1 MYFALRDG
9 PRGFT
14 QDFSCPGLLGIQLPN
29 ITYFNYGTFTPSGQP
44 FQIGSSISNIQTT
57 LSHYPGLK
65 TGLGILPVRS
75 PLLRE
80 SFLFSLPSAT
90 KMFQFTPFAFL
101 AECQV
106 FNLTGFPIRISPGL
120 CSLTARRGFSQFATS
135 FFAIW
140 CLGIH
145 LVPFLLSP
153 YNLSSVSLL
162 SLTDTLYITL

>member
-75 PLLRE
+75 PLLGII
-80 SFLFSLPSAT
+80 LIFSSWRLRCFSSRRSLSSRNDRSST
-90 KMFQFTPFAFL
+90 
-101 AECQV
+101 CRV
-106 FNLTGFPIRISPGL
+106 SPIRISPVYARLQLAEAFRSSPRPSSPFGGRASTL
-120 CSLTARRGFSQFATS
+120 CPFCFHHIIYPLCLYSLSR
-135 FFAIW
+135 
-140 CLGIH
+140 IH
-145 LVPFLLSP
+145 S
-153 YNLSSVSLL
+153 
-162 SLTDTLYITL
+162 I